1 MRTLPTI
8 DSLIEYLQSY
18 GVSPS
23 ANDINELIQILKI
36 KSFKK
41 GDTFLKLGQTSNEV
55 YFMLKGIA
63 RSYYRFPNG
72 TEKTYFIY
80 HENSIFTNS
89 VSFIS
94 QKPATECLEAIE
106 DMEVVA
112 IEYQKLMDLFSK
124 NHVLESIGRRISDNN
139 FVFSQKRL
147 RSMMNDDATLRYQKF
162 KKYFGDY
169 STKIPQH
176 IIASYLGITP
186 QSLSRLKREME
197 DV

>member
-1 MRTLPTI
+1 MRTLPSTNN
-8 DSLIEYLQSY
+8 LIEYLRSY

-23 ANDINELIQILKI
+23 INDIDELTQILKI

-41 GDTFLKLGQTSNEV
+41 GESFLEIGEIGNEV

-80 HENSIFTNS
+80 HENSIFTDS

-112 IEYQKLMDLFSK
+112 IEYEKLMDLFSK
-124 NHVLESIGRRISDNN
+124 NHVLESIGRRISDTN

-162 KKYFGDY
+162 KKYFGQI
-169 STKIPQH
+169 SLRIPQN

-186 QSLSRLKREME
+186 QSLSRLKREIGE
-197 DV
+197 I